1 MDPTQQLPNN
11 GEAVVSTAVN
21 ELSSSQVNNDTCNLG
36 SPPTNHKT
44 TFKQLYPPEYGNIAL
59 ACRTNPNIDTSANA
73 YHSEATAQT
82 DRTTRLNNANHTKQA
97 LDQNYSVKY
106 QAVDGNFSAKIND
119 SNYGNKF
126 QNDSY
131 GKINQ
136 NESPCP
142 SKSLDSGFGSKSSDS
157 TVSSMGSKL
166 ENLMG
171 HTSKFQPS
179 KSTDRLLASME
190 AAAGSL
196 DDDDDLNDAE
206 TRGDEWETSFTEPPK
221 MAAVGKTA
229 SCNSDGGSGPA
240 VSITKISVLFHILMI
255 TARGAL
261 ERHMTSVLLTS
272 FSTPFHFGVTPHLVS
287 MFMNIIAIN

>member
-1 MDPTQQLPNN
+1 MDPTLQLPNN

-21 ELSSSQVNNDTCNLG
+21 ELSSSQVNNDTCNIG
-36 SPPTNHKT
+36 SPPTNHKAA
-44 TFKQLYPPEYGNIAL
+44 FKQLYPPEYGNIAL
-59 ACRTNPNIDTSANA
+59 ASRTNPCMDTSANA
-73 YHSEATAQT
+73 YHSEATSQT
-82 DRTTRLNNANHTKQA
+82 DHATRLNNANQTKQA
-97 LDQNYSVKY
+97 PDQNYSVKY
-106 QAVDGNFSAKIND
+106 QAVDGNFSAKINEG
-119 SNYGNKF
+119 NYGNKF

-131 GKINQ
+131 GKSNHSD
-136 NESPCP
+136 SPFP
-142 SKSLDSGFGSKSSDS
+142 SKNLDSGYGSKSSDS

-206 TRGDEWETSFTEPPK
+206 TRGEEWETSFTEPPK
-221 MAAVGKTA
+221 MAAVGKSA

-240 VSITKISVLFHILMI
+240 VSIFNCSEALQISSAQV
-255 TARGAL
+255 
-261 ERHMTSVLLTS
+261 
-272 FSTPFHFGVTPHLVS
+272 FSAGS
-287 MFMNIIAIN
+287 